1 MRPPCNVRRLLVVG
15 FVSSCLGLAQIT
27 PPAQPS
33 GAGHGAVAG
42 DQAKAP
48 AKPNPA
54 RMDALRELSASF
66 EEISER
72 TGRAVVQIFV
82 RSYSTGGSESANTSG
97 DVLTAED
104 SSGSGIVLSPDGFI
118 LTNAHVVKNAHSVK
132 VQLSARMGRE
142 ARANGDTSLNRP
154 IAGTIVG
161 VDRDSEL
168 AVSKIPRNKLPYLTF
183 GDSDELKQGELVL
196 ALGNPLGLE
205 NSVSFGVVSAVAR
218 QIKPDDPMV
227 YIQTDAPINPG
238 NSGGPL
244 VNADGSVVGIN
255 TFILKQ
261 SGGSEGIGFAIPSS
275 LAREVF
281 QQLKTQGHV
290 HRGQL
295 GLVGQ
300 TVTPDMADGLELE
313 TAHGVIVSDV
323 RPDGAADHAGLK
335 ADDIIAGL
343 NGRPINTVHQ
353 LEAGVFR
360 LAPGTK
366 VTLKVER
373 GSEVLDMPIV
383 TEEQAGAQL
392 DALADSVDPVKNL
405 VPQLGIVGLDI
416 NKAVLQVLPDLRR
429 PAGVVI
435 AARKSNPPYSGPAL
449 ETGDVIYSVNRKVVN
464 NVAQLQGALS
474 QVKPAGAVVLLVE
487 RNAHLIYVPLQLD

>member
-1 MRPPCNVRRLLVVG
+1 MGLL
-15 FVSSCLGLAQIT
+15 SSCIGLPQT
-27 PPAQPS
+27 PTPAQPS
-33 GAGHGAVAG
+33 EAEHASGPTES
-42 DQAKAP
+42 KASP
-48 AKPNPA
+48 RPNPT
-54 RMDALRELSASF
+54 RMSALRDLSASF
-66 EEISER
+66 EEISEH

-82 RSYSTGGSESANTSG
+82 RSYGPGSGSESANASG
-97 DVLTAED
+97 DVLIAED
-104 SSGSGIVLSPDGFI
+104 SSGSGIILSADGFI

-132 VQLSARMGRE
+132 VQLNAQVQRE
-142 ARANGDTSLNRP
+142 ARASGDTSFTRP
-154 IAGTIVG
+154 ITAAIVG
-161 VDRDSEL
+161 VDRESDL
-168 AVSKIPRNKLPYLTF
+168 AVIKIARNNLPFLSF
-183 GDSDELKQGELVL
+183 GDSDELKQGELIL

-205 NSVSFGVVSAVAR
+205 SSVSFGVVSAVSR

-244 VNADGSVVGIN
+244 VNAEGAVVGIN
-255 TFILKQ
+255 TFILTQ

-300 TVTPDMADGLELE
+300 TITPDMADGLELE

-323 RPDGAADHAGLK
+323 RPEGPAGHAGLK
-335 ADDIIAGL
+335 QDDIIVGL
-343 NGRPINTVHQ
+343 NGHLVNTVHQ

-366 VTLKVER
+366 VNLRIER
-373 GSEVLDMPIV
+373 GSEVLTLPAI
-383 TEEQAGAQL
+383 TEEQSGAQL
-392 DALADSVDPVKNL
+392 DAIADSVDAVKNL

-416 NKAVLQVLPDLRR
+416 NKAVLEVLPELRR

-435 AARKSNPPYSGPAL
+435 AARKSNPPYSGPPL

-464 NVAQLQGALS
+464 NVAQLQGVLN
-474 QVKPAGAVVLLVE
+474 QIKPSGAVVLLVE
-487 RNAHLIYVPLQLD
+487 RNGHLIYIPLQLD

>member
-1 MRPPCNVRRLLVVG
+1 MRLPRNVRRLFVVG
-15 FVSSCLGLAQIT
+15 LVSSCVGFAQT
-27 PPAQPS
+27 PTPAQSPTAEHAA
-33 GAGHGAVAG
+33 GATEM
-42 DQAKAP
+42 KAP

-54 RMDALRELSASF
+54 RTSALRELSSSF
-66 EEISER
+66 EEISEH

-82 RSYSTGGSESANTSG
+82 RSYGTGSSESANTSG

-104 SSGSGIVLSPDGFI
+104 SSGSGIILSADGFI
-118 LTNAHVVKNAHSVK
+118 LTNAHVVKNAHSIK
-132 VQLSARMGRE
+132 VQLNARVTRE
-142 ARANGDTSLNRP
+142 ARASGDPSFNRP
-154 IAGTIVG
+154 ITATVIG
-161 VDRDSEL
+161 VDRESDL
-168 AVSKIPRNKLPYLTF
+168 AVIKIPRSNLPYLTF

-205 NSVSFGVVSAVAR
+205 NSVSFGVVSAVSR

-244 VNADGSVVGIN
+244 VDADGAVVGIN
-255 TFILKQ
+255 TFILTQ

-300 TVTPDMADGLELE
+300 TITPDMADGLELE

-323 RPDGAADHAGLK
+323 RPEGAASDAGLK
-335 ADDIIAGL
+335 ADDIIVGL

-366 VTLKVER
+366 VNLRVER
-373 GSEVLDMPIV
+373 GSEVLDLPTI
-383 TEEQAGAQL
+383 TEEQAGSQL
-392 DALADSVDPVKNL
+392 DAIADSVDTIKNL

-416 NKAVLQVLPDLRR
+416 NKAVLEVLPDLRR

-435 AARKSNPPYSGPAL
+435 AARKSSPPYSGPPL

-464 NVAQLQGALS
+464 NVAQLQAVLS
-474 QVKPAGAVVLLVE
+474 QIKPAGAAVLLVE
-487 RNAHLIYVPLQLD
+487 RNAHLIYIPLQLD

>member
-1 MRPPCNVRRLLVVG
+1 MKPQFKFSLYTLSGMASAALAWGQPPAT
-15 FVSSCLGLAQIT
+15 SIIT
-27 PPAQPS
+27 PQE
-33 GAGHGAVAG
+33 
-42 DQAKAP
+42 QRKE

-54 RMDALRELSASF
+54 RMDSLRELSASF
-66 EEISER
+66 EEISSR

-82 RSYSTGGSESANTSG
+82 RSYVAGEGASTSG
-97 DVLTAED
+97 DVLTAEN
-104 SSGSGIVLSPDGFI
+104 SSGSGILMSSDGFV

-132 VQLSARMGRE
+132 VQLNLRAESE
-142 ARANGDTSLNRP
+142 ARAQGDTSLNRS

-161 VDRDSEL
+161 VDRDSDL
-168 AVSKIPRNKLPYLTF
+168 AVIKIPRSNLPFLTF
-183 GDSDELKQGELVL
+183 GDSDSLKQGEVVL
-196 ALGNPLGLE
+196 ALGNPLGLD

-218 QIKPDDPMV
+218 QVKPDDPMV

-244 VNADGSVVGIN
+244 VDADGNVMGIN
-255 TFILKQ
+255 TFILTQ

-275 LAREVF
+275 IARQVY

-295 GLVGQ
+295 GVVGE
-300 TVTPDMADGLELE
+300 TITPDMEEALGLE

-323 RPDGAADHAGLK
+323 NPEGAVAHAGLTI
-335 ADDIIAGL
+335 DDIIIGM
-343 NGRPINTVHQ
+343 NGKPINTRHE

-366 VTLKVER
+366 VTLRVQR
-373 GSEVLDMPIV
+373 GASQLDLTTT
-383 TEEQAGAQL
+383 TEEQSGGQL
-392 DALADSVDPVKNL
+392 DALADTVDPINNL

-416 NKAVLQVLPDLRR
+416 TKAVQEVLSELRR

-435 AARKSNPPYSGPAL
+435 AARKANAPYSGPAL
-449 ETGDVIYSVNRKVVN
+449 EVGDVIYAVNRQVIN
-464 NVAQLQGALS
+464 NVSQLQKSLN
-474 QVKPAGAVVLLVE
+474 QLKPAQPLVLLIE
-487 RNAHLIYVPLQLD
+487 RNGHLIYIPLELD